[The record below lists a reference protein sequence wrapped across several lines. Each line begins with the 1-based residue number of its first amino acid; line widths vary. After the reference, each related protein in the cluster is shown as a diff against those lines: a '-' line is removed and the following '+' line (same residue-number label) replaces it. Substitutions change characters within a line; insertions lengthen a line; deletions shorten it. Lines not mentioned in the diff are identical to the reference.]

1 MSRQVIKVQ
10 MTPPIT
16 SDSSDPFH
24 LQLHCHYSAT
34 ETEKKNK
41 FLELHGTASLKVHA
55 VIKVLE
61 SVKAAIVLEWP
72 FLFVSLQLAGRRG
85 GPGKLGR
92 RKKAQ
97 FRCEVAA
104 AVWPVAN
111 GPLETPFHPQS
122 HWKQNKNHH
131 RFVFVPKK
139 VGRIRGCLLAKQ
151 SVMLQ

>member
-16 SDSSDPFH
+16 SDYSDPFH

-85 GPGKLGR
+85 AQGSWAQGKR
-92 RKKAQ
+92 RNLDVKSPPPFGLLQ
-97 FRCEVAA
+97 MVLSR
-104 AVWPVAN
+104 
-111 GPLETPFHPQS
+111 LLSTP
-122 HWKQNKNHH
+122 KVIGNKT
-131 RFVFVPKK
+131 K
-139 VGRIRGCLLAKQ
+139 ITTD
-151 SVMLQ
+151 